1 MYNNYGY
8 IMINYLAKPSQS
20 VLLKESGN
28 ALEVWFKELAEKWH
42 WDDETIAS
50 EVQDFDEHA
59 ECFEELNITLQLD
72 LLNSVCEPDYKFISI
87 DNELIEAV
95 KENDASTNF
104 EVDEDEFKLI
114 YKKLKK
120 HHVFQ
125 K

>member
-1 MYNNYGY
+1 
-8 IMINYLAKPSQS
+8 MINYLAKPSQS

-42 WDDETIAS
+42 WDNEAIAS
-50 EVQDFDEHA
+50 EVQDFNKDA
-59 ECFEELNITLQLD
+59 EYFEELSTTQQLN
-72 LLNSVCEPDYKFISI
+72 LLNFVCEPDYKFISI
-87 DNELIEAV
+87 DNDLIEAV

-120 HHVFQ
+120 HHVF
-125 K
+125 KK